1 MSDTKIDLFKTI
13 LKETKL
19 LQELGFL
26 LDEHVT
32 HTISKMVGTTYKFN
46 FSRNDREVCITL
58 NPTYN
63 SKSSTGVSII
73 NRKTKEIITLADW
86 MDIHG
91 YKSEKELFFWNNNQD
106 FTDSATKLVF
116 MLAQLF
122 KNEKIN
128 KILKGEDWEDVPFS
142 WFGQR

>member
-19 LQELGFL
+19 LHELDFL
-26 LDEHVT
+26 LSDHVT
-32 HTISKMVGTTYKFN
+32 YTSSELVGTSYEFN
-46 FSRNDREVCITL
+46 FIGNDREVCITL

-91 YKSEKELFFWNNNQD
+91 YRSEKDLFFWSNNQD
-106 FTDSATKLVF
+106 FTDSTTKLIL
-116 MLAQLF
+116 MLTRLF
-122 KNEKIN
+122 KNEKLN